1 MLMNKPLLRG
11 VLILSVVVC
20 LLMISAHGVHPLPLA
35 IMGMAIVC
43 LALMPK

>member
-1 MLMNKPLLRG
+1 MLMNKALLRG
-11 VLILSVVVC
+11 VLILSVAIC
-20 LLMISAHGVHPLPLA
+20 LLIISSSGVSPLPLG